1 MEIKA
6 FKKCAK
12 VSKSQ
17 LVFLENSK
25 QNLDDYHQALHNII
39 ISSTGIAKDKLHLK
53 GNYITIK
60 KKKRY
65 RNISETSM
73 DTYVQKPD
81 FIASKQSIVTRAFQ
95 LIKYGCLLQDVLY
108 IFLNLTAYEEVK
120 ISTNHEE
127 FINTFCTGSYLH

>member
-12 VSKSQ
+12 VSKRQ
-17 LVFLENSK
+17 LFFLENSK
-25 QNLDDYHQALHNII
+25 QNLDDYHQALPNII

-53 GNYITIK
+53 WNYITIKK

-81 FIASKQSIVTRAFQ
+81 FIASKQSTVTKSLELF
-95 LIKYGCLLQDVLY
+95 
-108 IFLNLTAYEEVK
+108 
-120 ISTNHEE
+120 S
-127 FINTFCTGSYLH
+127 